1 MTNCNNKDIANH
13 FRLSFSK
20 GRQFYKCPKRDG
32 DGKCSFFLWADQASD
47 GVSNP
52 ARVNPGPSSSFS
64 NYSSY
69 DSQGNRG
76 PKHYLLKHC
85 YECCIWKLF
94 A

>member
-1 MTNCNNKDIANH
+1 MTNCNNKDIAN
-13 FRLSFSK
+13 LSFSK

-52 ARVNPGPSSSFS
+52 GPSSSFS

-69 DSQGNRG
+69 GSQGTRG
-76 PKHYLLKHC
+76 SQTL
-85 YECCIWKLF
+85 
-94 A
+94 